1 MSSALP
7 PNSDVARRSRH
18 FAFVLPKG
26 DTRKQSERSWN
37 WDYPLLGRDVNA
49 LEALRVN
56 GFLHGAREDGS
67 V

>member
-1 MSSALP
+1 MSG
-7 PNSDVARRSRH
+7 
-18 FAFVLPKG
+18 FGTKG

-56 GFLHGAREDGS
+56 GFLHDAREDGS